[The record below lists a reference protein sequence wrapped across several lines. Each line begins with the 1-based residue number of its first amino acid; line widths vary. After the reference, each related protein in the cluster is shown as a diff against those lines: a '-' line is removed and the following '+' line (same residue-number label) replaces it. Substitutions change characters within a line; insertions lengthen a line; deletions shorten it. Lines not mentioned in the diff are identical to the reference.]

1 MILIQGGA
9 AAAGRGQRSR
19 KRGEPRDLTAIGEV
33 AAGIAHDMNNRLAV
47 ILGQTQLLRRTAT
60 LDPAVDRKLEK
71 IEQEALRSS
80 TMMRGLLERS
90 RSEPAQDPV
99 AINTLVARALDLIK
113 VTPDQSIDLELELS
127 ENTPVIVGDAEQL
140 TQVLVHLIGNA
151 LDAMPGTGRL
161 TVRTGLTDDSLEIT
175 VGDTGTGID
184 PEQVSRIFE
193 PFFTTKAAG
202 HGTGLGLFL
211 TLHILKNHGGS
222 ITVDTAPGRG
232 TTMLV
237 RLPRGTNTAPALA
250 VVK

>member
-9 AAAGRGQRSR
+9 SAGRGQRAR
-19 KRGEPRDLTAIGEV
+19 KRGEPRDLAAIGEV

-90 RSEPAQDPV
+90 RCEPAQEPV
-99 AINTLVARALDLIK
+99 AINTLVTRALDLVK
-113 VTPDQSIDLELELS
+113 VRPEQAIDLALDLS
-127 ENTPVIVGDAEQL
+127 ENAPVIVGDAEQL
-140 TQVLVHLIGNA
+140 TQALVHLINNA
-151 LDAMPGTGRL
+151 LDAMPETGRL
-161 TVRTGLTDDSLEIT
+161 TVKTGITDDALE
-175 VGDTGTGID
+175 VAVSDTGAGID
-184 PEQVSRIFE
+184 PEQAARIFE

-222 ITVDTAPGRG
+222 ITVETAPGRG
-232 TTMLV
+232 TTMRV
-237 RLPRGTNTAPALA
+237 RLPRGLNAAPALA

>member
-9 AAAGRGQRSR
+9 AAGRGQRAR
-19 KRGEPRDLTAIGEV
+19 KRGEPKDLAAIGEV

-47 ILGQTQLLRRTAT
+47 ILGQTQLLRRTAS

-90 RSEPAQDPV
+90 RSEPAQEPV
-99 AINTLVARALDLIK
+99 AINTVVARALDLVK
-113 VTPDQSIDLELELS
+113 VRPEQTIDLELDLS
-127 ENTPVIVGDAEQL
+127 DNAPVIVGDGEQL
-140 TQVLVHLIGNA
+140 AQVLVHLLSNA
-151 LDAMPGTGRL
+151 LDAMPETGRL
-161 TVRTGLTDDSLEIT
+161 TVRTGITDDSLEISVT
-175 VGDTGTGID
+175 DTGSGID

-193 PFFTTKAAG
+193 PFFTTKVAG
-202 HGTGLGLFL
+202 QGTGLGLFL

-237 RLPRGTNTAPALA
+237 RLPRGLNAAPALA

>member
-9 AAAGRGQRSR
+9 SAGRGQRAR
-19 KRGEPRDLTAIGEV
+19 KRGEPKDLTAIGEV

-47 ILGQTQLLRRTAT
+47 ILGQTQLLRRTAS

-90 RSEPAQDPV
+90 RSEPAQEPV
-99 AINTLVARALDLIK
+99 AINTVVAHALDLVK
-113 VTPDQSIDLELELS
+113 VRPEQTIDLELDLS
-127 ENTPVIVGDAEQL
+127 DNAPVIVGDGEQL
-140 TQVLVHLIGNA
+140 AQVLVHLLSNA
-151 LDAMPGTGRL
+151 LDAMPETGRL
-161 TVRTGLTDDSLEIT
+161 TVRTGITDDSLEIA
-175 VGDTGTGID
+175 VSDTGSGID

-202 HGTGLGLFL
+202 QGTGLGLFL
-211 TLHILKNHGGS
+211 TLHILKGHGGS
-222 ITVDTAPGRG
+222 ITVETAPGRG

-237 RLPRGTNTAPALA
+237 RLPRGMNAAPALA

>member
-9 AAAGRGQRSR
+9 ASAGRGQRAR
-19 KRGEPRDLTAIGEV
+19 KREEPRDLAALGEV

-47 ILGQTQLLRRTAT
+47 ILGQTQLLRRTAS

-90 RSEPAQDPV
+90 RCERAQEPV
-99 AINTLVARALDLIK
+99 AINTLVARALDLVK
-113 VTPDQSIDLELELS
+113 VRPEQAIDLELALS
-127 ENTPVIVGDAEQL
+127 EHAPVIVGDGEQL
-140 TQVLVHLIGNA
+140 TQVLVHLINNA
-151 LDAMPGTGRL
+151 LDAMPETGRL
-161 TVRTGLTDDSLEIT
+161 TLTTGISDDALE
-175 VGDTGTGID
+175 VLVADTGTGID
-184 PEQVSRIFE
+184 PEQAARIFE
-193 PFFTTKAAG
+193 PFFTTKSAG
-202 HGTGLGLFL
+202 QGTGLGLFL

-232 TTMLV
+232 TTMRV
-237 RLPRGTNTAPALA
+237 RLPRGLSSAPALA